1 MADKKKKGGLSP
13 EAEEAIARMAAERA
27 AYSGNPGTPAQAE
40 REGPAALASDTD
52 PDPAVVEFCSDL
64 DHSDTDNGKRLR
76 LHFGDDLLVVAQEK
90 AKEPL
95 YAVWTGTH
103 WDVANG
109 RTKALA
115 IAQRL
120 GDRIAAES
128 KVLTFNEYEQF
139 VIDKAV
145 KHFGIDDPSNISS
158 IDKST
163 LSPAEKRLYDEAD
176 KAVDALGRRVKRRM
190 DHAVTSKNVAK
201 LNAMLA
207 CLAPHIM
214 RSADDFNA
222 DKMQVA
228 VQNATLKF
236 TRRLARKKNPRFKS
250 VEETPDAPE
259 VISVCVDSTLE
270 VAEGHARKDLITHV
284 IPVRYEQKAKC
295 PRWKRFLETKLPN
308 DEVRKLVQI
317 SSGLGLLGISVQYLF
332 FHYGNGANGK
342 SVYMET
348 LCRVLGEVAV
358 TLPATSFVGE
368 NGSSGGASPDL
379 ARLYGRRLLRVK
391 ELPEGEDL
399 KESLVKEVTGGEML
413 TARDLFSGY
422 LDFQPMFIAMM
433 SGNGYPRITGM
444 DDGIW
449 RRMAVIHW
457 PKQIAKED
465 RRDFEDVLSDFVPEY
480 PGILNWMI
488 EGVHMF
494 LREGLVIPE
503 AVEKATQD
511 YRDDMDKTAAFVAR
525 CIRRNEDADPV
536 SARDLYQA
544 FSDFTLDQGGRP
556 MNNTAFGRA
565 MAKKFRKEKV
575 GGVVLYY
582 GIELVNVPGRAEE
595 PPLHDDIPE
604 DLPDG
609 L

>member
-1 MADKKKKGGLSP
+1 MPENKKKKGGLSP
-13 EAEEAIARMAAERA
+13 EAEEAIAKRAAARA
-27 AYSGNPGTPAQAE
+27 AYARNPGTPE
-40 REGPAALASDTD
+40 PTGPEPAAAISTD
-52 PDPAVVEFCSDL
+52 DDADPAVVEFCSDF
-64 DHSDTDNGKRLR
+64 DHSDTDNAKRLKA
-76 LHFGDDLLVVAQEK
+76 HFGRDLLVIAQEK

-103 WDVANG
+103 WDIANG
-109 RTKALA
+109 RQKALA

-120 GDRIAAES
+120 GDRIAAEA
-128 KVLTFNEYEQF
+128 KVLGFNEYEQF
-139 VIDKAV
+139 MVDKA
-145 KHFGIDDPSNISS
+145 ISGLELEGLDGLS
-158 IDKST
+158 AVDKSA
-163 LSPAEKRLYDEAD
+163 LSPAKKKAFDEAE
-176 KAVDALGRRVKRRM
+176 KAIDALGKRMKRRM

-222 DKMQVA
+222 DKLQVA
-228 VQNATLKF
+228 VKNATLRF
-236 TRRLARKKNPRFKS
+236 TRRLARQKNPRFRS
-250 VEETPDAPE
+250 VDETPDAPE
-259 VISVCVDSTLE
+259 VISVCVDSQLE
-270 VAEGHARKDLITHV
+270 VTEGHRRDDLITHV
-284 IPVRYEQKAKC
+284 IPVKYDPKADC
-295 PRWKRFLETKLPN
+295 ARWKRFLETKLPN
-308 DEVRKLVQI
+308 AEVRKLVQI

-368 NGSSGGASPDL
+368 NGSSGGASPDI
-379 ARLYGRRLLRVK
+379 ARLYGRRMLRVK

-399 KESLVKEVTGGEML
+399 KEALVKEVTGGETL

-422 LDFQPMFIAMM
+422 LDFLPTFIAMM

-457 PKQIAKED
+457 PIQIAEED
-465 RRDFEDVLSDFVPEY
+465 RREFEEVLADFVPEY

-494 LREGLVIPE
+494 LREGIVIPQE
-503 AVEKATQD
+503 VKRATQE

-525 CIRRNEDADPV
+525 CIIKREDAEPV
-536 SARDLYQA
+536 SGKDLYQA
-544 FSDFTLDQGGRP
+544 FCDFTIDQGGKP

-582 GIELVNVPGRAEE
+582 GIDLVNVPSQNDA
-595 PPLHDDIPE
+595 PPPDWEDIP
-604 DLPDG
+604 DAF
-609 L
+609 

>member
-1 MADKKKKGGLSP
+1 MAEKTKKGGLSP
-13 EAEEAIARMAAERA
+13 EAEEAIAKMAAERA
-27 AYSGNPGTPAQAE
+27 VYTENPVTPE
-40 REGPAALASDTD
+40 LTGREPAAALAAERAG
-52 PDPAVVEFCSDL
+52 DPAVVAFCADL
-64 DHSDTDNGKRLR
+64 DHSDTDNGKRLQ
-76 LHFGDDLLVVAQEK
+76 LHFGDDLLVVSQEK
-90 AKEPL
+90 AKTPL

-103 WDVANG
+103 WDIANG
-109 RTKALA
+109 SQKALA

-120 GDRIAAES
+120 GDRIAAEAR
-128 KVLTFNEYEQF
+128 VLTFNEHEQF
-139 VIDKAV
+139 VIDKAMEALGISDPEGFAEIDAKALNPAQK
-145 KHFGIDDPSNISS
+145 KHFDMAMNAVEM
-158 IDKST
+158 
-163 LSPAEKRLYDEAD
+163 LSK
-176 KAVDALGRRVKRRM
+176 RVKRRM

-222 DKMQVA
+222 DKLQVA
-228 VQNATLKF
+228 VQNATLRF
-236 TRRLARKKNPRFKS
+236 SRRLARKPNPRFKS
-250 VEETPDAPE
+250 VDETPDAPE
-259 VISVCVDSTLE
+259 VISVCVDSKLDVT
-270 VAEGHARKDLITHV
+270 EGHRRADLITHV
-284 IPVRYEQKAKC
+284 VPVKYKPDATC
-295 PRWKRFLETKLPN
+295 PRWMRFLETKLPN
-308 DEVRKLVQI
+308 AEVRKLVQI

-422 LDFQPMFIAMM
+422 LDFLPTFIAMM

-457 PKQIAKED
+457 PIQIAKED
-465 RRDFEDVLSDFVPEY
+465 RRDFEEVLSDFVPEY

-488 EGVHMF
+488 EGVHLF

-503 AVEKATQD
+503 AVERATQE

-525 CIRRNEDADPV
+525 CVVKREDAEPV
-536 SARDLYQA
+536 SGKDLYQA
-544 FSDFTLDQGGRP
+544 FCDFTIDQGGKP

-565 MAKKFRKEKV
+565 MAKKFHKEKV

-582 GIELVNVPGRAEE
+582 GIELVNLPSRSDA
-595 PPLHDDIPE
+595 PPPWDGD
-604 DLPDG
+604 DLPDAF
-609 L
+609 